1 MNGARSSP
9 RGSRSGSLVPRSAA
23 SPARSAAPG
32 SRASLTLGELAI
44 EGFSRAGEET
54 WFRVHPPGL
63 AFDSGRGAP
72 ALTGAAD
79 LFLTHGHLDHAL
91 GVPWLLSQ
99 RKMHGRGATRV
110 VCPREVAADLRAFVA
125 AAERLERTEYPGEIV
140 GLEPGERVRVGRGLE
155 VEAFAV
161 DHVVPALGYHLL
173 RRRHRLRADLAG
185 LDGESLAALRGRG
198 ERLDEEHEEVWLSY
212 CGDTGPGI
220 FDRAPRIAASRVLMI
235 ECTFVGAATRGRNL
249 AYGHLH
255 LEDLVAR
262 AGNLAACEAVVLH
275 HLSRRHTVGQLRA
288 EVERLLPEL
297 AGRIHLWGEER
308 PAT

>member
-1 MNGARSSP
+1 MIGARPGS
-9 RGSRSGSLVPRSAA
+9 RGSR
-23 SPARSAAPG
+23 PG
-32 SRASLTLGELAI
+32 SRAGASGARSSLTLGELAI

-54 WFRVHPPGL
+54 WFRVHPPGV

-110 VCPREVAADLRAFVA
+110 VCPREVAGDLAAFVA
-125 AAERLERTEYPGEIV
+125 AAARLERTDYPGEIV
-140 GLEPGERVRVGRGLE
+140 GVEVGERVKVGRGLE

-161 DHVVPALGYHLL
+161 DHVVPAVGYHLL

-185 LDGESLAALRGRG
+185 LDGESLAALRARG

-212 CGDTGPGI
+212 CGDTGPRV
-220 FDRAPRIAASRVLMI
+220 FERSPRIAASRVLMI
-235 ECTFVGAATRGRNL
+235 ECTFVGETTRGRNL

-255 LEDLVAR
+255 LEDLAAHAAAVA
-262 AGNLAACEAVVLH
+262 GCEAVVLH

-288 EVERLLPEL
+288 EVERLLPDL

-308 PAT
+308 PAA